1 MIINE
6 NISFITLTQPVN
18 YQDMTISVT
27 VATVSLMQTPGQVTR
42 CHTSD
47 VSNNVIV
54 REPERRCHK
63 RSELC
68 DDLEVH
74 TINCYPTSHD

>member
-27 VATVSLMQTPGQVTR
+27 LATVSLMQTPGHVTR
-42 CHTSD
+42 CHPSD
-47 VSNNVIV
+47 YSNNVIV
-54 REPERRCHK
+54 REPEG
-63 RSELC
+63 
-68 DDLEVH
+68 DV
-74 TINCYPTSHD
+74 INGQNIGLI